1 MDLFEEKI
9 IQECKK
15 GKKEA
20 FDVLIRKYAD
30 KVYNIVLPMIQNK
43 EDAQDVSQEVFIKVY
58 KNIPSFQGNSSIG
71 TWIYSIAVNTS
82 KDYLRKTIRLKET
95 PLVENEISESND
107 PQETLDSKEAH
118 LMVTEALGMLQEDE
132 KEILVLK
139 DIMGFTYE
147 EISGIL
153 EINLGT
159 VKSRLSRARCGLR
172 DKLLTNKEF
181 I

>member
-20 FDVLIRKYAD
+20 FDVLIKKYAD

-43 EDAQDVSQEVFIKVY
+43 EDAKDVSQDVFIKVY
-58 KNIPSFQGNSSIG
+58 KNISAFQGSSSIG

-82 KDYLRKTIRLKET
+82 KDHLRKKVSIKEL
-95 PLVENEISESND
+95 PLNESEISESSD
-107 PQETLDSKEAH
+107 PQDALESKEAH
-118 LMVTEALGMLQEDE
+118 LMVTEALSLLQENE

-153 EINLGT
+153 EINIGT
-159 VKSRLSRARCGLR
+159 VKSRLSRARCVLR
-172 DKLLTNKEF
+172 DNLLTNKEF